1 MVPSFKP
8 SSECADCKL
17 CAHGQ
22 AAPIEGESPPIDRIV
37 QEVVRRVRTKAE
49 PAFPIPVGVSVRHCH
64 VDPETLEILFGRGAQ
79 LTPYRELYQ
88 PGAFAAQEYISV
100 VGPRLRAIE
109 RVRILGPCR
118 GYNQVELARTDA
130 IFLGLSPPMRDSG
143 DLRGASPVTFIGP
156 EGSITVPA
164 AIRATRHIHLR
175 PSDQVELGLE
185 EQETVQVRVGGE
197 KGVIYQNVRLKIDPD
212 YLPELHLDTD
222 DANAADI
229 VCGDTVYIEKSCPSP
244 LA

>member
-1 MVPSFKP
+1 MAPSFKP
-8 SSECADCKL
+8 SSECADCQL
-17 CAHGQ
+17 CTLGQ
-22 AAPIEGESPPIDRIV
+22 TSPDESGSPHIDRIV
-37 QEVVRRVRTKAE
+37 QEVVRRVRDGEE
-49 PAFPIPVGVSVRHCH
+49 PAIPISVGVSARHCH
-64 VDPETLEILFGRGAQ
+64 VDPETLEILFGQGAE
-79 LTPYRELYQ
+79 LTPYRGLYQ
-88 PGAFAAQEYISV
+88 SGTFAAQEYISV

-143 DLRGASPVTFIGP
+143 DLLGASPVTFIGP
-156 EGSITVPA
+156 EGSITVNA

-175 PSDQVELGLE
+175 PSDLAELGLE
-185 EQETVQVRVGGE
+185 KREAVRVRVGGE

-229 VCGDTVYIEKSCPSP
+229 VCGDTVYIEK
-244 LA
+244 